1 MISHSELSDKDL
13 RSKIKQQEICFA
25 GNRKLKIYGTLACK
39 SGKKMKRENRVFF
52 HAKDEALAKN
62 FRPCGHCMKVNYKKW
77 KDGFI

>member
-1 MISHSELSDKDL
+1 MVSHLELSDKDL

-25 GNRKLKIYGTLACK
+25 GNRKLKIYGTLACR

-52 HAKDEALAKN
+52 RIENEALAKN
-62 FRPCGHCMKVNYKKW
+62 FRPCAHCMKANYKKW